1 MKIRRKNPIYES
13 KKCCEEKHV
22 DLLLVGEGEKKQY
35 VFIKDFNRL
44 IYDHT
49 LHRWRKHFC
58 LYCLQAFRTTEKL
71 NCRIKNSFKI
81 NGKQT
86 IKMPKKMNMSNS
98 KISRK
103 NILKVF

>member
-1 MKIRRKNPIYES
+1 MFLAMKIRRKNPIYES

-49 LHRWRKHFC
+49 LHR
-58 LYCLQAFRTTEKL
+58 
-71 NCRIKNSFKI
+71 
-81 NGKQT
+81 
-86 IKMPKKMNMSNS
+86 
-98 KISRK
+98 
-103 NILKVF
+103 